1 MAAIIFYIFSFFLL
15 TSAVAVIFA
24 RNPVH
29 SVLFLILAFFNAAG
43 LFILLGAEFLAMLL
57 VIVYVGA
64 VAVLF
69 LFVVMMLDIVPKKE
83 TMWFSEKKWFV
94 FKKGLRDGALYLAI
108 WLPSFMVLLSGMYL
122 VSLPSQ
128 GLPTPSFSILDLTN
142 SGVFSQLYASFPQL
156 PMLVKTVILI
166 LSVFLAS
173 QITTAVTKIFFFN
186 ILERLFRGLPV
197 PFIVGCILIAE
208 LVAMLSCWN
217 SPILPIHAL
226 NPVTEITASISNTHA
241 LAPYLYK
248 DYVLAFILSG
258 LILLVAMIGAIVLT
272 LHKRTDT
279 KRQDI
284 ARQLARRKEDTLEIC
299 KVKTGEGI

>member
-15 TSAVAVIFA
+15 TSAIAVIFA

-69 LFVVMMLDIVPKKE
+69 LFVVMMLDIVPRKE
-83 TMWFSEKKWFV
+83 SMWFSEKKWFV

-108 WLPSFMVLLSGMYL
+108 WLPSFIVLLGGMYL
-122 VSLPSQ
+122 VSLPSK
-128 GLPTPSFSILDLTN
+128 GLSVPSRSILDSTN
-142 SGVFSQLYASFPQL
+142 SSVFSQLYINLPQL
-156 PMLVKTVILI
+156 PMLVKTIILS

-173 QITTAVTKIFFFN
+173 QITSAVTKILFFN

-197 PFIVGCILIAE
+197 PFIVGCILIIE
-208 LVAMLSCWN
+208 LIAMFACWN
-217 SPILPIHAL
+217 SPVLPMHTIKPA
-226 NPVTEITASISNTHA
+226 TEITANLSNTHA

-284 ARQLARRKEDTLEIC
+284 ARQLARRKEDTLEIR